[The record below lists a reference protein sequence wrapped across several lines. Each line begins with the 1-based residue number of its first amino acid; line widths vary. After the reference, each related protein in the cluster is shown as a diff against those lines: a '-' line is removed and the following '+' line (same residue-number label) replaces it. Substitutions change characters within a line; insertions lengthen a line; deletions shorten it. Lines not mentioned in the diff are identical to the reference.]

1 MKKEY
6 LDSATKKLQ
15 QETAVITA
23 NPEFQAD
30 VAELRLKWDIPKGGF
45 TSSDET
51 QNWNGWLYE
60 QDEQWRLKEW
70 PKYRKQLLKLKE
82 AGQLKEYEDENAR
95 VNKLMPLNAFSQN
108 IGGLLKKYRLRPG
121 LKDGIRGYLLV
132 NHLGHNLGVAIRTQE
147 DPLTGFTELQL
158 IIDENT
164 TLNDIKAMWS
174 AVNFHQGQL
183 QYKKRQLRKRPQAE
197 RDKRAYELTKLE
209 GKSAKDAADELGDEM
224 GEVFTDSEIHDF
236 VRRYKEKTGIK

>member
-6 LDSATKKLQ
+6 LDNASKKLQ

-30 VAELRLKWDIPKGGF
+30 VAELRVKWNIPKGGF
-45 TSSDET
+45 TNTDDV
-51 QNWNGWLYE
+51 QNWHGWLNK
-60 QDEQWRLKEW
+60 QSEQWRLEQW
-70 PKYRKQLLKLKE
+70 PKYRMPLLKLKE
-82 AGQLKEYEDENAR
+82 AGQLKEYTDENAR
-95 VNKLMPLNAFSQN
+95 INKLNPLNDFYQEVGS
-108 IGGLLKKYRLRPG
+108 LLKKYRLRPG

-174 AVNFHQGQL
+174 AVNFHQNQL
-183 QYKKRQLRKRPQAE
+183 QYKKRQLRERPQDE

-209 GKSAKDAADELGDEM
+209 GKSAKVAADELGDEM
-224 GEVFTDSEIHDF
+224 GEVFTDYEIHDF